1 MFTNIFKIIPTL
13 YEIVWVSYLFVII
26 ESQNLGALTEIATDS
41 LITTL
46 PSSRNTNSFL
56 LVASFIYLFIFIKDQ
71 LVNIFCS
78 MGRQCLLQL
87 LSWC

>member
-1 MFTNIFKIIPTL
+1 MKL
-13 YEIVWVSYLFVII
+13 IVWVSCLLVII
-26 ESQNLGALTEIATDS
+26 ESQNLGALTAIATYS

-71 LVNIFCS
+71 IVNIFYS
-78 MGRQCLLQL
+78 MGQTVPVTITVVVLK
-87 LSWC
+87 